1 MSGLAEPQ
9 PKVNTTGLPRPLYPR
24 TPLFGGLGG
33 LGFNVEDVTHRV
45 IVPLE

>member
-24 TPLFGGLGG
+24 IPLFGG